1 MIYMADTAN
10 IEELRKLYY
19 YFPLA
24 GVTTNPSILAVEK
37 KPISVIIPEIQEI
50 VGDGM
55 IHFQV
60 SSRTAEDMLRES
72 MKYRSHFGFG
82 DNYYSKIPVTR
93 EGLKAIPMIKSAGI
107 KVTATAI
114 FTHQQALVAAQAGA
128 DYVAPYVSRL
138 DNISSHGI
146 EVVEHITKTL
156 DHFGYDCK
164 VLAASFKTVDQI
176 HRILKRG
183 CHSATISFELLEAL
197 RSHPMTDMAVDRF
210 AEDSKDIYDIEF

>member
-10 IEELRKLYY
+10 VEELKKLYY

-37 KPISVIIPEIQEI
+37 QPLSKIIPEILEVI
-50 VGDGM
+50 GDGM
-55 IHFQV
+55 MHIQ
-60 SSRTAEDMLRES
+60 TASLTADEMFREAV
-72 MKYRSHFGFG
+72 KYKEHFGLG

-93 EGLKAIPMIKSAGI
+93 EGIRAMKMVKDAGI
-107 KVTATAI
+107 NVTATAI
-114 FTHQQALVAAQAGA
+114 FTHQQALVAARAGA
-128 DYVAPYVSRL
+128 DFVAPYVSRL

-156 DHFGYDCK
+156 DEFELDCK
-164 VLAASFKTVDQI
+164 VLAASFKTVDQV

-183 CHSATISFELLEAL
+183 CHSATINFELLEAL
-197 RSHPMTDMAVDRF
+197 RSHPMTDMAVDTF
-210 AEDSKDIYDIEF
+210 TEHAKGIYDIEF

>member
-10 IEELRKLYY
+10 IEELKKLYY

-37 KPISVIIPEIQEI
+37 KPISKIIPAISEI

-55 IHFQV
+55 MHIQV
-60 SSRTAEDMLRES
+60 SSQTADEMLREAL
-72 MKYRSHFGFG
+72 KYKEFFGLG
-82 DNYYSKIPVTR
+82 ENYYSKIPVTR
-93 EGLKAIPMIKSAGI
+93 EGLKAIQMVKAAGI
-107 KVTATAI
+107 NVTATAI

-128 DYVAPYVSRL
+128 SYVAPYVSRL

-146 EVVEHITKTL
+146 EVVDHITKTL
-156 DHFGYDCK
+156 DHFNLDCK

-176 HRILKRG
+176 HRIVKRG
-183 CHSATISFELLEAL
+183 CHSATINYALLEAL
-197 RSHPMTDMAVDRF
+197 RSHPMTDMAVETF
-210 AEDSKDIYDIEF
+210 AEDSQGIYDIAF